1 MKRYD
6 KITGVLAVA
15 ALSLFS
21 ACSEDTMDRINKD
34 HDHTTSAV
42 SYTHLTLPTKL
53 EV

>member
-21 ACSEDTMDRINKD
+21 ACSEDTMDLSLI
-34 HDHTTSAV
+34 HI
-42 SYTHLTLPTKL
+42 
-53 EV
+53 

>member
-34 HDHTTSAV
+34 HDTPPV
-42 SYTHLTLPTKL
+42 LPQDL
-53 EV
+53 SWQM

>member
-34 HDHTTSAV
+34 HDEAQLNIRRNSIHSTS
-42 SYTHLTLPTKL
+42 
-53 EV
+53 